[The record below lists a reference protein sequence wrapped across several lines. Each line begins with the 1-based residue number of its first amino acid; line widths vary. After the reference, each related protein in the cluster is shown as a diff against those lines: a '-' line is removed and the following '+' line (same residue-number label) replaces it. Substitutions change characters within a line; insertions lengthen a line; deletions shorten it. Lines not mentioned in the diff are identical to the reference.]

1 MAEIALQN
9 ENDELRLALGKVEEM
24 LKQSQRKCFY
34 FKVIIR
40 FQY

>member
-24 LKQSQRKCFY
+24 LRQSQRKSTVDHSPTFY
-34 FKVIIR
+34 S
-40 FQY
+40 